1 VSLLKSCRKSP
12 WPRLKCGAVGC
23 VVQSSN
29 RLLRQERLRELGSR
43 VDRDFEESIAQ
54 VEFRLKKK
62 YEDDWET

>member
-1 VSLLKSCRKSP
+1 
-12 WPRLKCGAVGC
+12 
-23 VVQSSN
+23 
-29 RLLRQERLRELGSR
+29 LLRQERLRELGSR